1 MDDIFTSS
9 SSLLPR
15 TITVAHDREYF
26 SCEDAKLQF
35 GNWVDKVISKLYNGK
50 FGKNLLVNNARFMEI
65 LRAPV
70 PNPNTRKYVLH
81 LPPDDISSI

>member
-50 FGKNLLVNNARFMEI
+50 FGKNLFGKQCQI
-65 LRAPV
+65 YGDF
-70 PNPNTRKYVLH
+70 TCSCTKSKYKKVC
-81 LPPDDISSI
+81 PPPGS